1 MNIQSIER
9 NILDSS
15 FSYPINSTN
24 EDHILAM
31 LSRIKDLVN
40 VSTLTY
46 SQILHVVFKMY
57 LWKLLIVPN
66 PKCLFNAMLT
76 LLIVS
81 KNFL

>member
-9 NILDSS
+9 NILESS
-15 FSYPINSTN
+15 FSYPKNSKN

-40 VSTLTY
+40 VSTLMY

-57 LWKLLIVPN
+57 LWKLLIVP
-66 PKCLFNAMLT
+66 
-76 LLIVS
+76 
-81 KNFL
+81 